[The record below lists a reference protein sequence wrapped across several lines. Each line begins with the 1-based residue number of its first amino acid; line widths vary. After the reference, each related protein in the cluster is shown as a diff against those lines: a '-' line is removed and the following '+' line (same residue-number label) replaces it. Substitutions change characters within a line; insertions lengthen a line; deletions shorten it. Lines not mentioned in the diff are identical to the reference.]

1 MLFRHEFVFCN
12 YILLSAQIVSHL
24 SQTLLK
30 ARDLQSG
37 YRFEGR
43 KNRKKRYILQRHE
56 YFDDIVI
63 AFYRAESGVENVL
76 RVEGVPPS
84 NRGQDARDTK

>member
-1 MLFRHEFVFCN
+1 M
-12 YILLSAQIVSHL
+12 
-24 SQTLLK
+24 
-30 ARDLQSG
+30 DPQSG

-63 AFYRAESGVENVL
+63 AFYRAEPGVENVL
-76 RVEGVPPS
+76 RVEGASALESRARCPRHKIVPPANQS
-84 NRGQDARDTK
+84 TPNSKIPHFG